1 MNNLYTFTHDGGDLE
16 NTPANNLR
24 ACILAPL
31 RPRPETEFLLPQQPA
46 TEYVNPARIRG
57 LQDALGSI
65 IHTDITTMGFTPLEY
80 RDPNLASPKGKAVVQ
95 YDPAEQWING
105 ADGHKVQCAGVEIW
119 LEDDAHCRYRD
130 VWVVTAGGVQELT
143 EEPLENMFATL
154 PPL

>member
-1 MNNLYTFTHDGGDLE
+1 M
-16 NTPANNLR
+16 
-24 ACILAPL
+24 
-31 RPRPETEFLLPQQPA
+31 
-46 TEYVNPARIRG
+46 NPARIRG